1 MMELDPVHQQL
12 SSTAERKKTV
22 NLALQRRRSEEV
34 AWAKQIIMIYGP
46 RDAVNRWWELAA
58 DAAIL
63 REDLGLLLRAL
74 Q

>member
-1 MMELDPVHQQL
+1 M
-12 SSTAERKKTV
+12 
-22 NLALQRRRSEEV
+22 

-63 REDLGLLLRAL
+63 REGLGLLLRAL